1 MILGK
6 LDLIGSC
13 LRSNELFKKL
23 WKDTLTFE
31 FHLVACSCQNT
42 KLVILFATLP
52 TAPIKKKKKISKNM
66 TRAPN
71 SPPCSV
77 KESPFLSLKDS
88 KVFLILPI
96 INSVTIHHRRP
107 TYEAKCWSVGLRS
120 SDRKTGVC
128 FSLVTHWVWTRLPS
142 LWGNP
147 GLQGDWAFQLPEG
160 VGPSPDAWG

>member
-1 MILGK
+1 
-6 LDLIGSC
+6 
-13 LRSNELFKKL
+13 
-23 WKDTLTFE
+23 
-31 FHLVACSCQNT
+31 
-42 KLVILFATLP
+42 
-52 TAPIKKKKKISKNM
+52 M

-142 LWGNP
+142 LWGNR
-147 GLQGDWAFQLPEG
+147 GLQGDWAFTA
-160 VGPSPDAWG
+160 AWGCGTQSGRMGLREQERGCHSESPGMWQVHVWRGWKGKILNREAQTHSKWHREWVQPWGLC